1 MRRAAAT
8 LRRRARPGGR
18 KENAMPTPGNGTGKG
33 RGCGPRVGFC
43 AHYTDGKGEGL
54 RAQLWAGWGAVG
66 CTLPLGGAHPAVNAP
81 LALSA
86 AQRPPQRS

>member
-18 KENAMPTPGNGTGKG
+18 KGNAMPTPGNGTGKG

-54 RAQLWAGWGAVG
+54 RAQLWAGA
-66 CTLPLGGAHPAVNAP
+66 GGGGLH
-81 LALSA
+81 SA
-86 AQRPPQRS
+86 AGRCTPGG